1 MGNFTKSFNQSAFGK
16 YIENLP
22 KARKNELIKS
32 DVLKRNNE
40 IKNAF
45 TSQGGSGYA
54 ILPMHGRIEGKPINY
69 DGVSDIT
76 PNATKTFERGV
87 VVIGRAN
94 AWLEDDFSE
103 DITGGTGFM
112 SNVAKQISEYFDEV
126 DQDTLL
132 SILKGI
138 FSMTEEKNEEF
149 VNGHTLDISS
159 ASGEKAKIDATTI
172 NSAIQK
178 ACGDNK
184 YKFSIVIMHSV
195 VATNLENLNLLNYTK
210 YTDANGIQRDLGLAT
225 LNGKIVLIDDSMPVL
240 TDKYTNLE
248 NLNLLNYTKYT
259 DANGIQRDLGLATL
273 NGKIVLIDDS
283 MPVLTDKYT
292 TYILGKGAID
302 FEDIGAKI
310 PYEIGRD
317 PKINGGQSTLYART
331 RKCFAP
337 FGISYTKTSQA
348 TLSPTNEELEMGA
361 NWSLVKDT
369 TSQAYIDHKTIPI
382 ARIISKG

>member
-1 MGNFTKSFNQSAFGK
+1 MGNFTKSFNQTAFGK

-32 DVLKRNNE
+32 EVLKRNNE
-40 IKNAF
+40 IKKAF
-45 TSQGGSGYA
+45 NSGGGSGYA

-69 DGVSDIT
+69 DGVSSIT

-87 VVIGRAN
+87 VVVGRAN

-103 DITGGTGFM
+103 DITGGVGFM
-112 SNVAKQISEYFDEV
+112 SNVAKQVSEYFDDV

-138 FSMTEEKNEEF
+138 FSMTGENDLHF
-149 VNGHTLDISS
+149 VNGHTLDIS
-159 ASGEKAKIDATTI
+159 AGSGEKAKIDVTTL

-210 YTDANGIQRDLGLAT
+210 YTDSNGIQRDLGLAT
-225 LNGKIVLIDDSMPVL
+225 LNGKIVLIDDSMPF
-240 TDKYTNLE
+240 
-248 NLNLLNYTKYT
+248 
-259 DANGIQRDLGLATL
+259 A
-273 NGKIVLIDDS
+273 S
-283 MPVLTDKYT
+283 DKYT
-292 TYILGKGAID
+292 TYVLGKGAID
-302 FEDIGAKI
+302 FEDIGTKV

-317 PKINGGQSTLYART
+317 PKVNGGQSTLYART

-337 FGISYTKTSQA
+337 FGISYTKASQA
-348 TLSPTNEELEMGA
+348 TLSPTNEELEKGE
-361 NWSLVKDT
+361 NWSLVKD
-369 TSQAYIDHKTIPI
+369 SASKAYIDHKTIPI